1 MRGASLRIN
10 EDLTGEWNV
19 IVVGPHQAAALIA
32 VDLGDGGPDM
42 QRRFA
47 YTLIED
53 RDLVLR
59 AARSLMLRIT
69 GA

>member
-1 MRGASLRIN
+1 M
-10 EDLTGEWNV
+10 

-53 RDLVLR
+53 RDLVLH
-59 AARSLMLRIT
+59 AARSLMLHIT

>member
-1 MRGASLRIN
+1 
-10 EDLTGEWNV
+10 
-19 IVVGPHQAAALIA
+19 
-32 VDLGDGGPDM
+32 M

-59 AARSLMLRIT
+59 AARSLMLRII